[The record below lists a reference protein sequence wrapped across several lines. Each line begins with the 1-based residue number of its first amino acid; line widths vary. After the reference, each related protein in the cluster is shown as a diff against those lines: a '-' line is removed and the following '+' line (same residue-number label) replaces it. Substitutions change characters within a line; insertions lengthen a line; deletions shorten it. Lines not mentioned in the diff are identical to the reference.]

1 MPVAE
6 VASAALA
13 ALVSA
18 LITWHSQMRTVDAV
32 LSEKRARYATN
43 NDVCAGRR
51 RDVADVIA
59 GSNACRP
66 LHNAL

>member
-1 MPVAE
+1 MPVAD
-6 VASAALA
+6 VAFAALA
-13 ALVSA
+13 ASVSA

-43 NDVCAGRR
+43 DMCAGRR

>member
-1 MPVAE
+1 
-6 VASAALA
+6 
-13 ALVSA
+13 
-18 LITWHSQMRTVDAV
+18 MRTVDAV